1 MLNGRHNSNVALI
14 DSNILLYA
22 YDNSEPVKQEIAI
35 TLIEELA
42 LDLLQ
47 ESSEMNFSAGGVPP
61 CRASH
66 SQGKRISS
74 VGRLFLSRVRSCT
87 RLTQEVY

>member
-1 MLNGRHNSNVALI
+1 MLNGLLNSNDALI

-42 LDLLQ
+42 LDLL
-47 ESSEMNFSAGGVPP
+47 
-61 CRASH
+61 
-66 SQGKRISS
+66 
-74 VGRLFLSRVRSCT
+74 
-87 RLTQEVY
+87 